1 MSDLQQP
8 EQPLNERARTRLA
21 WSLLLIRVGIF
32 SVFVMWTIDKFI
44 NPEHAAAVF
53 KKFYGIS
60 ELSELLAYVVGGVQM
75 VILLV
80 FLVGAFRTWSY
91 GIILG
96 LHAISTF
103 SSWSAYIDPWTYP
116 HLLFFAAIPML
127 SACIT
132 LWLLREFDT
141 YTVDGCRRPRV
152 QPNASQQVA

>member
-1 MSDLQQP
+1 
-8 EQPLNERARTRLA
+8 
-21 WSLLLIRVGIF
+21 
-32 SVFVMWTIDKFI
+32 MWTIDKFI

-60 ELSELLAYVVGGVQM
+60 ELSEMLAYGVGGVQS
-75 VILLV
+75 VILIA
-80 FLVGAFRTWSY
+80 FLVGAFRTWTY
-91 GIILG
+91 GIILV

-127 SACIT
+127 SACVA

-141 YTVDGCRRPRV
+141 YTVDGCRKPTV
-152 QPNASQQVA
+152 QPTTAQ